1 MRPIA
6 GPVKVFVNRGIDE
19 RDSPGLPDK
28 HPQLPMCLGPEA
40 VHATIKIR
48 ESKTVVVQKL
58 DDSGLTPVSTASWP
72 FQQNS
77 GPNSMTM
84 FYGDFELFPKLPVQ
98 IDVVLH
104 TSRKTDIT
112 NT

>member
-6 GPVKVFVNRGIDE
+6 SPVKVFVNRGIDE
-19 RDSPGLPDK
+19 RDCPGLPDE
-28 HPQLPMCLGPEA
+28 HPQLPMCLGPKA

-48 ESKTVVVQKL
+48 EPKIVVVQKL
-58 DDSGLTPVSTASWP
+58 HDSGLTPVSAAP
-72 FQQNS
+72 GPVQQNRC
-77 GPNSMTM
+77 PNAMTM
-84 FYGDFELFPKLPVQ
+84 FSSDLELFPKLPVQ

-104 TSRKTDIT
+104 TSSKTDST